1 MLGTINT
8 DSIER
13 FWSTCRRGV
22 AGLLSKQGLAGLR
35 PKHGL
40 AGLLPTRG
48 SARTGVSSTRSKPA
62 SSAQAWMTPEER
74 HWWVLEEPRWF
85 FAILTFGF
93 LALVEVLSW
102 AMSGWPLCMVAST
115 YQASPSCASFSE
127 GVGRFLTFVWGHTN
141 SGAVTATAAI
151 LIALFT
157 WSLWRAN
164 ERMWSVT
171 TAAAD
176 AARRSADALVVAEQ
190 AQLFAVF
197 GVSNIAH
204 VLTELGARGPSSE
217 EAPKERVFVQYALK
231 NYGRTPAV
239 LKEISHELQHWSRLP
254 EELKYFP
261 IPAMPKEVAV
271 VAGAS
276 SESLQCTLAVPLT
289 AEAATS
295 IGRSDSYLWFYG
307 RVVYEDAFAREREH
321 RFLYRYRIGPGFQPY
336 HYKDYNKST

>member
-1 MLGTINT
+1 MLDTINT
-8 DSIER
+8 QSIDRFWSTCKGGIER
-13 FWSTCRRGV
+13 FWSTCRGGV
-22 AGLLSKQGLAGLR
+22 AGLIAKRESARAG
-35 PKHGL
+35 
-40 AGLLPTRG
+40 AAPTR
-48 SARTGVSSTRSKPA
+48 SRPA
-62 SSAQAWMTPEER
+62 PSVQAWSMPEQR
-74 HWWVLEEPRWF
+74 RSWVLEEPRWF
-85 FAILTFGF
+85 FAILTLGF

-102 AMSGWPLCMVAST
+102 AMSAWPLCMLAST
-115 YQASPSCASFSE
+115 YQAAPGCASFSE
-127 GVGRFLTFVWGHTN
+127 AVARLVAFLWEHTN
-141 SGAVTATAAI
+141 PSAVTAVAAI
-151 LIALFT
+151 LIAVFT

-171 TAAAD
+171 SAAAD

-190 AQLFAVF
+190 AQLLAVF
-197 GVSNIAH
+197 GASNIAH
-204 VLTELGARGPSSE
+204 VLTELGAREPSGD
-217 EAPKERVFVQYALK
+217 EAPKERVFVQYVLK

-239 LKEISHELQHWSRLP
+239 LKEISHELQHWRSLP

-276 SESLQCTLAVPLT
+276 SESLQCTLSVPLT
-289 AEAATS
+289 VEAATS
-295 IGRSDSYLWFYG
+295 IRRSDSYLWFYG

>member
-1 MLGTINT
+1 MGVCGTGGRSMLGTINT
-8 DSIER
+8 DGIER
-13 FWSTCRRGV
+13 FWSTCKRGV
-22 AGLLSKQGLAGLR
+22 AGLLPKRGSTHAG
-35 PKHGL
+35 
-40 AGLLPTRG
+40 ASPTR
-48 SARTGVSSTRSKPA
+48 SRPLPP
-62 SSAQAWMTPEER
+62 AQAWITPEER
-74 HWWVLEEPRWF
+74 RSWVLEEPRWF
-85 FAILTFGF
+85 FAILTLGF

-102 AMSGWPLCMVAST
+102 AMSAWPLCMVAST
-115 YQASPSCASFSE
+115 YQASPGCASFSE
-127 GVGRFLTFVWGHTN
+127 GVAQFLTFLWDHTN
-141 SGAVTATAAI
+141 PSAVTAIAAV

-190 AQLFAVF
+190 AQLLAVF

-204 VLTELGARGPSSE
+204 VLTELAAREPSSE
-217 EAPKERVFVQYALK
+217 EATAPKERVFVQYALK

-276 SESLQCTLAVPLT
+276 SESLQCTLTVPLT
-289 AEAATS
+289 VEAATS
-295 IGRSDSYLWFYG
+295 IRRGDSYLWFYG

-321 RFLYRYRIGPGFQPY
+321 RFLHRYRIGPGFQPY